1 MVCLPSKRKMLFYFT
16 VALSRHIAYDLTSTQ
31 QAIETYKHYKNV
43 SYSPFTSG
51 YKHKFTYLMRTIENI
66 ENFML
71 LLDKVIKQKLIPAL
85 FNDFQISEELRS
97 LIAFP
102 CKLGGMDII
111 NPTETANEEY
121 VNSRKLTK
129 KLTSLI
135 IQQEHSYTVSEEEI
149 KKNVRNTEETNGKT
163 TKNFQF
169 IV

>member
-1 MVCLPSKRKMLFYFT
+1 MVYLPSKRKMLFYFT

-31 QAIETYKHYKNV
+31 QAIETYKHYKNA
-43 SYSPFTSG
+43 SYSAFTSG

-97 LIAFP
+97 LIALP

-111 NPTETANEEY
+111 NPTEIANEEY
-121 VNSRKLTK
+121 VTK
-129 KLTSLI
+129 TLTSLI

-169 IV
+169 IA